1 MATDARTLHA
11 KVDVFYSKIQSL
23 KSTSSP
29 EDFDAFGAFFDKD
42 CIAYLKSMREY
53 AEPSIG
59 RQAAMD
65 TLKEILAEYHIEE
78 RRVLSRATSEDG
90 STVIVEMKNRLNVL
104 GDTLDPFYETVV
116 ATFNDEGLISELKTY
131 SCRSHIVG
139 MIQDKTGV
147 GPYSK

>member
-1 MATDARTLHA
+1 MAVNTKALHA
-11 KVDVFYSKIQSL
+11 KLDALYSKMQSL
-23 KSTSSP
+23 NSTSSP
-29 EDFDAFGAFFDKD
+29 GDFDAFGAFFDKH
-42 CIAYLKSMREY
+42 CTAYLKSMREY

-59 RQAAMD
+59 RQAAID

-90 STVIVEMKNRLNVL
+90 STVIVEMKNRLSVL
-104 GDTLDPFYETVV
+104 GGTLDPFYETVV

-139 MIQDKTGV
+139 MIQEKTGV